1 METKDTHRILGYE
14 FSPPFPTFLCYFI
27 LLCLSFPCF
36 IRYIFCQ
43 ITRYLSSEFFIL
55 YKSRTEL
62 IMIFLECVR
71 LWNPLS
77 KVNAR
82 PLVTL
87 FTVWQSEDTS
97 QCNKYKKGYRW
108 NIFCKKGKIRLTIL
122 YSEPQTTEKEKKKK
136 L

>member
-1 METKDTHRILGYE
+1 MNSLLLFRPFCAIL
-14 FSPPFPTFLCYFI
+14 SCCVCPFPVLFVIF
-27 LLCLSFPCF
+27 
-36 IRYIFCQ
+36 FCQ